1 MIATRVGELDVAVQG
16 QGPVAVLWHS
26 LYVDDGSW
34 DRVAPGLSR
43 TRRLVRITGPG
54 HGRSAPRTEPFTI
67 DDCAGAALDILS
79 ALHIEDRVDW
89 IGNAW
94 GGHVGVAFAATHPE
108 RVRTLAVFNAP
119 MQPLAASEARSAK
132 LAERILRYV
141 GAIGPVRSGVTKAL
155 LSETTRRDD
164 PDAVA
169 YVDGCLRA
177 ADPRA
182 LANAIRSVSL
192 TRPDLRPL
200 LPGVSAPTL
209 LVTTRD
215 SVLWPRPLVAAASA
229 SMPNSTVACA
239 RGGHLTPLESPD
251 ETMILV
257 AELWARA

>member
-1 MIATRVGELDVAVQG
+1 MIATRLGDLDVNVQG

-34 DRVAPGLSR
+34 DRVARGWGR

-67 DDCAGAALDILS
+67 DDCAEAAREVLGALRI
-79 ALHIEDRVDW
+79 HDRVDW
-89 IGNAW
+89 VGNAW
-94 GGHVGVAFAATHPE
+94 GGHVGVAFAAAHPE
-108 RVRTLAVFNAP
+108 LVRSLAIFNSP

-132 LAERILRYV
+132 LAERILRHV
-141 GAIGPVRSGVTKAL
+141 GAIGPVRSGVANAL
-155 LSETTRRDD
+155 LSEATRRDD

-169 YVDGCLRA
+169 YVDGCLRS

-200 LPGVSAPTL
+200 LPRVTAPTL

-229 SMPNSTVACA
+229 SMPDSTVACA
-239 RGGHLTPLESPD
+239 RGGHLTPMESPD

>member
-1 MIATRVGELDVAVQG
+1 MIPTRLGELDVAVQG

-34 DRVAPGLSR
+34 DRVAEGMAR

-54 HGRSAPRTEPFTI
+54 HGRSAPRLEPFTI
-67 DDCAGAALDILS
+67 DDCAGAADEVLA
-79 ALHIEDRVDW
+79 ALHLEGRVDW
-89 IGNAW
+89 VGNAW
-94 GGHVGVAFAATHPE
+94 GGHVGVAFAAAHPE
-108 RVRTLAVFNAP
+108 RVRTLAAFNAP
-119 MQPLAASEARSAK
+119 MQPLAASEARPAK
-132 LAERILRYV
+132 LAERIIRLV
-141 GAIGPVRSGVTKAL
+141 GAIGPVRSGVTAAL
-155 LSETTRRDD
+155 LSEDTRRSD

-169 YVDGCLRA
+169 YVDGCLRS

-192 TRPDLRPL
+192 GRPDLRPL
-200 LPGVSAPTL
+200 LPRVAAPTL

-215 SVLWPRPLVAAASA
+215 SVLWPRPLVAAAAA

-239 RGGHLTPLESPD
+239 KGGHLTPLESPD
-251 ETMILV
+251 ETMLLV